1 MESVPPSTRSRARA
15 REAAPAGRATST
27 KGRAV
32 TTRGK
37 AGTAGGSGRSAEDHV
52 HTVLRAYGTLRDEGL
67 IELRRGRGAVVTGR
81 ADRVDALRADVR
93 VLVAKARAAG
103 VAPQALVSLVQEVA
117 HARS

>member
-1 MESVPPSTRSRARA
+1 MLIRVDPSSPTALFAQVAASIRSDIEGGALQAGDRLAAA
-15 REAAPAGRATST
+15 REVADALG
-27 KGRAV
+27 V
-32 TTRGK
+32 N
-37 AGTAGGSGRSAEDHV
+37 V

-81 ADRVDALRADVR
+81 ADRADALRADVR